1 MKRMRLWLRELSL
14 TQQLLTIIFLFV
26 AIFGLFVF
34 FVLTPAVDRFSETEM
49 YELLHNSQAPLISWM
64 EENPDVIPDVTTDD
78 DASIYQAVYVPD
90 EEKLVLIGNADLPEY
105 VQKDIV
111 ENAQKEKSSTH
122 DYVARLSS
130 ETQSYSD
137 VRYLYSVTMLKD
149 GRSLVSVLSDNY
161 RVSFQKS
168 LVNNVVLMNIF
179 IFAILLLLLLIW
191 VGTLIYPLN
200 QIKQYIQKVKND
212 EPAELN
218 IKRYDEIGEVADA
231 LKDMDAELN
240 RQNREKE
247 EMIQNISHDLKTPIA
262 TIKSYSEAIK
272 DGVYPYDTLEKSVDV
287 IIEHCDRLEKKVKS
301 LIVLN
306 KMGYLIDECPEG
318 NTLDMNTVIDKA
330 LLSLKEI
337 RPEIT
342 FKRETD
348 PGIKF
353 HGEEEPWRIT
363 VENLIDNALR
373 YAKTTITVTLH
384 EGELCVIND
393 GPQIKEDRLE
403 TLFHPY
409 KMGTGGQ
416 FGLGLS
422 IVHRVVTTYG
432 YKVEAENLT
441 DGVCFRITEELTSRN
456 HKTRHNNRRSHTE
469 TVKKA

>member
-1 MKRMRLWLRELSL
+1 MKRLRLWLRELSL
-14 TQQLLTIIFLFV
+14 TQQLLTIIFLFI

-34 FVLTPAVDRFSETEM
+34 FVLTPAVDSFSETEL
-49 YELLHNSQAPLISWM
+49 YELLHNSQDSLINWM
-64 EENPDVIPDVTTDD
+64 EDNPDIIPDVTTDE

-90 EEKLVLIGNADLPEY
+90 EDRLIVIGNADIPEY

-111 ENAQKEKSSTH
+111 KNAEKGKSGTH
-122 DYVARLSS
+122 DYAADLS
-130 ETQSYSD
+130 EQTQSYSD

-149 GRSLVSVLSDNY
+149 GRSLVSVLTDDY

-168 LVNNVVLMNIF
+168 LFDNVVMMNIF

-212 EPAELN
+212 EQAELN

-231 LKDMDAELN
+231 LKDMEAELN

-318 NTLDMNTVIDKA
+318 NTLDMNMVIDKA

-337 RPEIT
+337 KPEIT

-348 PGIKF
+348 PGVKF

-373 YAKTTITVTLH
+373 YARTTITVTLH

-409 KMGTGGQ
+409 EMGTGGQ

-422 IVHRVVTTYG
+422 IVHRVATTYG

-441 DGVCFRITEELTSRN
+441 DGVCFRITEELKPHNRKNKHNSRR
-456 HKTRHNNRRSHTE
+456 THTE